1 MKDELASKIM
11 IEFAALRRKTSSHIT
26 DDDDKNKKTKRT
38 KKCAL
43 KRKLKFKDYKH
54 YFKGTENKI
63 NYL

>member
-26 DDDDKNKKTKRT
+26 DDGDKNKKTKRT
-38 KKCAL
+38 KCAL